1 MVLLPLRR
9 NQLTRIL
16 KIKPA
21 IYIIILLVVL
31 PILTHKHRAH
41 TAAPEFDLIIARGR
55 IVDGTGN
62 PWFQADLAIK
72 DGRIAGLGQFAAGR
86 AARNIDASGLIVAP
100 GFIDVHTH
108 IESGIEAR
116 PTADNFLHM
125 GVTSVITGNCGG
137 SALPLGEW
145 FSKLEKA
152 GVSINIGSLVGHNTV
167 RRAGMKGDF
176 DRPPAP
182 QELQRMRELIDEAMR
197 DGAVGFSTGLE
208 YVPGTYAKTDEI
220 VELARVAAG
229 YGGFYATHM
238 RNEDE
243 TIEQSINES
252 LQVGSAAK
260 CPVQISHFKISSKKR
275 WGASSI
281 TSKLVEAARARGQQ
295 VTVDQ
300 YLYTAGSTGIGI
312 LFPSWIFEGGENK
325 TKERLQTAD
334 TRTRIKREMIE
345 KASRGGFKDFSFAYV
360 ANYKA
365 NPEFNGKNISE
376 ISLST
381 RQKPGTE
388 EEAEQAIEML
398 LAGGAQMVLH
408 KMSDEDVARIF
419 QAPFTMIASDSGVID
434 PGDSSIPHPRGFGN
448 NARVLGLYVR
458 EKRLVNLEEAVR
470 KMTSLPAQTVG
481 LWDRGVLRPQLA
493 ADIVIFNEQT
503 ISDRATYQRPKQ
515 FADGLEY
522 VLVNGQI
529 VIEKGQHNGARPGR
543 ILRRKS
549 K

>member
-1 MVLLPLRR
+1 MRHIVNIR
-9 NQLTRIL
+9 
-16 KIKPA
+16 PA
-21 IYIIILLVVL
+21 SYVVILLLVL
-31 PILTHKHRAH
+31 PALAHKHHAQP
-41 TAAPEFDLIIARGR
+41 AAPEFDLIIIRGR

-62 PWFQADLAIK
+62 PWFEADLAVK
-72 DGRIAGLGQFAAGR
+72 DGRIASIGHIAADR
-86 AARNIDASGLIVAP
+86 AARRIDAGGLIVAP

-145 FSKLEKA
+145 FSKLEKG

-182 QELQRMRELIDEAMR
+182 EELQRMRELIDGAMR
-197 DGAVGFSTGLE
+197 DGAVGLSTGLE
-208 YVPGTYAKTDEI
+208 YVPGAYAKTDEI
-220 VELARVAAG
+220 VELAKVAAS
-229 YGGFYATHM
+229 YGGIYATHM

-243 TIEQSINES
+243 TVEQSISES
-252 LQVGSAAK
+252 LQVGAAAK
-260 CPVQISHFKISSKKR
+260 CPVEISHFKISSKKR

-281 TSKLVEAARARGQQ
+281 TTRMVEAARAGGQQ

-312 LFPSWIFEGGENK
+312 LFPSWIFEGGPGK
-325 TKERLQTAD
+325 TKERLQTVA
-334 TRTRIKREMIE
+334 TRARIKREMIE
-345 KASRGGFKDFSFAYV
+345 KAGRGGFKDFSFAYV
-360 ANYKA
+360 ASYKA
-365 NPEFNGKNISE
+365 NPAFNGKNVSE
-376 ISLST
+376 ISLT
-381 RQKPGTE
+381 VRQKSGVQ

-419 QAPFTMIASDSGVID
+419 RAPFTMVASDSGVLD
-434 PGDSSIPHPRGFGN
+434 PDDPSIPHPRGFGN

-458 EKRLVNLEEAVR
+458 EKRMVSLEEAVR
-470 KMTSLPAQTVG
+470 KMTSLPAQTFG
-481 LWDRGVLRPQLA
+481 LWERGLLRPGLA
-493 ADIVIFNEQT
+493 ADIVIFNDKT
-503 ISDRATYQRPKQ
+503 ISDRSSYQQPKQ
-515 FADGLEY
+515 YADGVDY
-522 VLVNGQI
+522 VLVNGQV
-529 VIEKGQHNGARPGR
+529 VIDKGQHNGTKLGR
-543 ILRRKS
+543 ILRRS